1 MLEKLPEFLLIKI
14 MVLQELIHLP
24 FVLEVQILLI
34 IHLHLLLLTVYQT
47 ELVGLPELTLLI

>member
-1 MLEKLPEFLLIKI
+1 MLEKLLEFLLIKI